1 MITTIARERSAKG
14 YNRVKLKYD
23 FDTLRG
29 DLFGGVTAMVVALP
43 LSLAYGVASGMGAA
57 AGLYGAIAVGFFAAV
72 FGGTATQISGPTAPM
87 AIVMAV
93 VISTYAKDLTEALTV
108 VVMGGL
114 LQALL
119 GVLKLGRFVAYTPY
133 VVVSGFMSGIG
144 VLVMAIQVLPF
155 IGSAPAPG
163 GAVGMIFALP
173 EAVRDLNPSAFGVGL
188 VTLGVAVFWPPR
200 LRKIL
205 PTPLVGL
212 FAGTLIGVLWLH
224 DAPTIGRVP
233 TGLPGLQ
240 IGLPSLGFLAHAVEP
255 ALILALIGSVVS
267 LLTCLVADSMTR
279 TSHDPDRELIGQ
291 GIGNAAAG
299 LIGGLPGA
307 GTPVY
312 TVPNIRSGGRT
323 RAAGAIFAVFL
334 LAILLG
340 LGPYVES
347 IPLAALAGVLIKV
360 GWDIIDWGLLTR
372 LQRIKREHL
381 FVLLTTLLLTVFVD
395 LISAVAIGLIVAG
408 LAHAGQLENLEL
420 DSVVSVPLLD
430 QMFLY
435 EGEEV
440 EGVDP
445 FEARVGMVALR
456 GSFTVASSKKLV
468 RTISLDIKDHEV
480 VIFNFT
486 DATYIDD
493 SAAMVIKQLI
503 EVATEEDTE
512 SIVIGLSGDVAETL
526 DALDV
531 LREVPDERIVENLD
545 QAREIAKPLVGV

>member
-1 MITTIARERSAKG
+1 M
-14 YNRVKLKYD
+14 KYD
-23 FDTLRG
+23 LDTLRG

-93 VISTYAKDLTEALTV
+93 IITTYAENLTEALTV

-155 IGSAPAPG
+155 FGSAPVPG
-163 GAVGMIFALP
+163 GAVGMILALP
-173 EAVRDLNPSAFGVGL
+173 ATLAKINWSALGVGL

-200 LRKIL
+200 FRKIL

-212 FAGTLIGVLWLH
+212 FAGTLVGVLWLKG
-224 DAPTIGRVP
+224 APVIGEVP

-240 IGLPSLGFLAHAVEP
+240 IGLPSLGYLARAVEP

-267 LLTCLVADSMTR
+267 LLTCLVADSLTR

-291 GIGNAAAG
+291 GVGNAAAG

-323 RAAGAIFAVFL
+323 RAAGAIFALFL

-340 LGPYVES
+340 LGPYVEL

-360 GWDIIDWGLLTR
+360 GWDIIDWRLLTR
-372 LQRIKREHL
+372 LHRIKREHV
-381 FVLLTTLLLTVFVD
+381 FVLLTTLGLTVFVD

-486 DATYIDD
+486 EATYIDD

-503 EVATEEDTE
+503 DVATEEDTE
-512 SIVIGLSGDVAETL
+512 SIVIGLTGDVAETL
-526 DALDV
+526 GALDV
-531 LREVPDERIVENLD
+531 LREVPPERIVENLD

>member
-1 MITTIARERSAKG
+1 M
-14 YNRVKLKYD
+14 KLKYD
-23 FDTLRG
+23 LDTLRG

-93 VISTYAKDLTEALTV
+93 IISTYAGNLTEALTV

-114 LQALL
+114 MQALL

-155 IGSAPAPG
+155 FGSSPVPG
-163 GAVGMIFALP
+163 GAVGMILALP
-173 EAVRDLNPSAFGVGL
+173 EALTHVNPSAFGVGV

-200 LRKIL
+200 FRKIL

-212 FAGTLIGVLWLH
+212 IAGTLVGVLWLV
-224 DAPTIGRVP
+224 DAPVIGRVP
-233 TGLPGLQ
+233 TGLPGLK
-240 IGLPSLGFLAHAVEP
+240 IGLPSLGFLARAVEP

-267 LLTCLVADSMTR
+267 LLTCLVADSLTR

-291 GIGNAAAG
+291 GVGNAAAG

-323 RAAGAIFAVFL
+323 RAAGAIFALFL

-360 GWDIIDWGLLTR
+360 GCWDIIDWGLLTR
-372 LQRIKREHL
+372 LHRIKREHL
-381 FVLLTTLLLTVFVD
+381 FVLLTTLGLTVFVD

-468 RTISLDIKDHEV
+468 RTISLDIKDHEI

-486 DATYIDD
+486 EATYIDD

-531 LREVPDERIVENLD
+531 LREVPPERILEDLD
-545 QAREIAKPLVGV
+545 QAREAAKPLLGI